1 MEKSLKNY
9 YLNGLKYWYDK
20 HQRLW
25 YYEDED
31 GDLHFERTKKDVE
44 DMILIRSKKNLVLTK
59 SESKELL
66 ETGSVEI
73 ERNGF
78 PMLIEENSYF
88 NENEPES
95 RTNKRYNVTIID
107 IFDKVVLK

>member
-1 MEKSLKNY
+1 MLKNY
-9 YLNGLKYWYDK
+9 YLNGIKYWYNR
-20 HQRLW
+20 HQGLW

-31 GDLHFERTKKDVE
+31 GDLHFERTKQDVE
-44 DMILIRSKKNLVLTK
+44 DMILITCKKKLVLTK

-95 RTNKRYNVTIID
+95 CMNKRYYVTIID
-107 IFDKVVLK
+107 IFDKVILK